1 MVFALTKKGQAL
13 YYPLIQRWLGRS
25 DVLISVDELNEA
37 GLLLEFEEPLTAFP
51 VLVEV
56 AESGSCQFVG
66 PVTIQVRVFRV
77 HEMVE
82 VEGQATVGATF
93 ACSSCLKE
101 FPLSVISDFVLTYCR
116 ELPQVEI
123 EDEEEGAELSAE
135 DMGLILFDGQE
146 IDLSESIQE
155 QLVMAL
161 PSRPVCDEKCKG
173 LCPQCGV
180 DLNLA
185 SCGCRPQVVNLKMA
199 ALKDFKVKKT

>member
-1 MVFALTKKGQAL
+1 M
-13 YYPLIQRWLGRS
+13 
-25 DVLISVDELNEA
+25 LISVDELKEA
-37 GLLLEFEEPLTAFP
+37 GLLLEFEESLAAFP
-51 VLVEV
+51 VLVEI
-56 AESGSCQFVG
+56 AESGSCQFIG

-82 VEGQATVGATF
+82 VEGQVTVDATF
-93 ACSSCLKE
+93 NCSSCLKE
-101 FPLSVISDFVLTYCR
+101 FELSVRSDFVLTYCR
-116 ELPQVEI
+116 ELPQIEVE
-123 EDEEEGAELSAE
+123 DDEEGAELSAE

-161 PSRPVCDEKCKG
+161 PSRPVCDAMCKG

-185 SCGCRPQVVNLKMA
+185 SCDCHPPIVNLKMA
-199 ALKDFKVKKT
+199 ALKGFKVKKT

>member
-1 MVFALTKKGQAL
+1 VF
-13 YYPLIQRWLGRS
+13 
-25 DVLISVDELNEA
+25 ISVDDLKEA
-37 GLLLEFEEPLTAFP
+37 GLLLNLEEPLTAFP
-51 VLVEV
+51 VLVEI

-66 PVTIQVRVFRV
+66 PVTIQAKVFQI

-82 VEGQATVGATF
+82 VEGRATVCAIFT
-93 ACSSCLKE
+93 CSRCLKE
-101 FPLSVISDFVLTYCR
+101 FEQSVSSDFVLTYCR

-123 EDEEEGAELSAE
+123 DDDEEGAELSAE

-185 SCGCRPQVVNLKMA
+185 SCDCRPQDINLKMA